1 MPPAAGATPA
11 SSPPTRA
18 TRGRSRWAPPH
29 GLTAPDAQPFPDQ
42 RPTHAAPPAG
52 DTAAPGQER
61 PTLRPVGGAAPRA
74 STLSDRRAA
83 PVDTG
88 GVDAVEDSAGA
99 AGGRAW
105 VAALPV
111 ELDGQRRLLHRL
123 VDFSQAVPLVTS
135 LSVGC
140 SLGRGAADAL
150 SDVDAAL
157 GVAVAPGG
165 SGAQQ
170 VTAVE
175 QALVD
180 ALPGHGPLVDV
191 LRHRVGPP
199 DRFIRRVFAQ
209 FDDGLQLDVAVLAE
223 PEVRRGRA
231 APDFVSLYR
240 SPTPPGS
247 AAAAD
252 STLILDS
259 VVIADGAAE
268 GGFPPADEVSAEQVR
283 EWAFL
288 GWCALADAG
297 KYLHRGSLWE
307 AHTRLHETRHHIW
320 ALWAATTGALYPW
333 HGLSQVLDHDP
344 QDLPPGIETTV
355 TGLDPGDLRRA
366 ARATADVLAHVSE
379 LAATRHQAQPLTA
392 LGQHVTARL

>member
-1 MPPAAGATPA
+1 
-11 SSPPTRA
+11 
-18 TRGRSRWAPPH
+18 
-29 GLTAPDAQPFPDQ
+29 
-42 RPTHAAPPAG
+42 
-52 DTAAPGQER
+52 
-61 PTLRPVGGAAPRA
+61 
-74 STLSDRRAA
+74 
-83 PVDTG
+83 
-88 GVDAVEDSAGA
+88 
-99 AGGRAW
+99 
-105 VAALPV
+105 
-111 ELDGQRRLLHRL
+111 
-123 VDFSQAVPLVTS
+123 
-135 LSVGC
+135 
-140 SLGRGAADAL
+140 
-150 SDVDAAL
+150 
-157 GVAVAPGG
+157 
-165 SGAQQ
+165 
-170 VTAVE
+170 
-175 QALVD
+175 
-180 ALPGHGPLVDV
+180 
-191 LRHRVGPP
+191 
-199 DRFIRRVFAQ
+199 
-209 FDDGLQLDVAVLAE
+209 
-223 PEVRRGRA
+223 
-231 APDFVSLYR
+231 VSLYR

-252 STLILDS
+252 STPILDS

>member
-1 MPPAAGATPA
+1 VTPPHAAGN
-11 SSPPTRA
+11 
-18 TRGRSRWAPPH
+18 G
-29 GLTAPDAQPFPDQ
+29 
-42 RPTHAAPPAG
+42 
-52 DTAAPGQER
+52 

-74 STLSDRRAA
+74 STLGGWRPA
-83 PVDTG
+83 PADTG
-88 GVDAVEDSAGA
+88 GVNAVKTSDGA
-99 AGGRAW
+99 VHGRVW
-105 VAALPV
+105 LAALPV
-111 ELDGQRRLLHRL
+111 ELDRQRRLLHRL

-247 AAAAD
+247 AAAA
-252 STLILDS
+252 
-259 VVIADGAAE
+259 VIADGPAA
-268 GGFPPADEVSAEQVR
+268 GGFPSADEVTADQVR

-288 GWCALADAG
+288 GWCALADTG
-297 KYLHRGSLWE
+297 KYLHRGSPWE
-307 AHTRLHETRHHIW
+307 AHNRLHEARHHIW
-320 ALWAATTGALYPW
+320 ALWAAATGALHPW
-333 HGLSQVLDHDP
+333 HGLTQVLDHDP
-344 QDLPPGIETTV
+344 RDLPPGIETTV
-355 TGLDPGDLRRA
+355 TGLDPQDLRRA
-366 ARATADVLAHVSE
+366 ARAAADVLTHVSE
-379 LAATRHQAQPLTA
+379 LAATRHHTRPPTA